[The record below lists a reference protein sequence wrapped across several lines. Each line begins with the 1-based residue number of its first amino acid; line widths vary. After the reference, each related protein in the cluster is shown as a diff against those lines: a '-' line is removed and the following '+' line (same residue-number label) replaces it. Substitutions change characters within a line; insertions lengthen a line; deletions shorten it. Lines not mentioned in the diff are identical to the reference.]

1 VSLPAYF
8 VLFLF
13 GYWSLL
19 CHAEFQQEE
28 IVLRKMVDDSYKGEW
43 YPLSNKVIP
52 YEGFKLKAGLL
63 CRDIEDSIPYTGWYS
78 QFDSNN
84 IVRLLVSFMEGKRQ
98 GVFAEW
104 DKNGSLR
111 YRGEYFDGEKDGT
124 HFEINEAGTVISKRN
139 YLIGKL
145 HGESSFWYNNRQKK
159 LTSTFDHGLII
170 EAKGWLSNGDR
181 CPYTKVID
189 GSGVIFNFGP
199 GFLEQLLQ
207 TPQPLKSVT
216 GDSNQT
222 KVFRFGEL
230 TIKK

>member
-1 VSLPAYF
+1 MCFA
-8 VLFLF
+8 
-13 GYWSLL
+13 
-19 CHAEFQQEE
+19 CHAETFEDNL
-28 IVLRKMVDDSYKGEW
+28 ILKKMVEDSFMGEW
-43 YPLSNKVIP
+43 YPLSNKVLP
-52 YEGFKLKAGLL
+52 YEGFKMKKGLL
-63 CRDIEDSIPYTGWYS
+63 CRDIEDTAPFTGWYS
-78 QFDSNN
+78 QFDSHNK
-84 IVRLLVSFMEGKRQ
+84 VRLLVSFMEGKRQ

-111 YRGEYFDGEKDGT
+111 LTGEYFDGEKDGLYT
-124 HFEINEAGTVISKRN
+124 EWNHDNVIISQRN

-145 HGESSFWYNNRQKK
+145 HGKSSFWYNNRQKK

-207 TPQPLKSVT
+207 TPQPLKSVS